1 MPRKQSGR
9 QDDEVGLC
17 IYLTRQSSLPHMAE
31 RIAKALEDGKNS
43 KSAPALND
51 LVDGVEME
59 L

>member
-17 IYLTRQSSLPHMAE
+17 IYLTRQSSLPHVTE

-43 KSAPALND
+43 KSVPD
-51 LVDGVEME
+51 LSKGVDG
-59 L
+59 